1 MARKRNIRSM
11 RFSDD
16 IIEMIEIQQGRNFS
30 EKFENLVTR
39 CMWELPE
46 KEKYIAELDKEID
59 CRYAEISK
67 LKDRYIG
74 LSRTLKLAEEQAS
87 DLVKSLYVAKRDVDL

>member
-1 MARKRNIRSM
+1 MARKNNIRSM

-16 IIEMIEIQQGRNFS
+16 VIEMIESQQGRNFS

-46 KEKYIAELDKEID
+46 KERRISELDKQILKKKETL
-59 CRYAEISK
+59 SK
-67 LKDRYIG
+67 LSWDLESKLDAAYQEAIILEAKIHAIGKDM
-74 LSRTLKLAEEQAS
+74 
-87 DLVKSLYVAKRDVDL
+87 

>member
-1 MARKRNIRSM
+1 MARKSNIRPM

-16 IIEMIEIQQGRNFS
+16 IIEMIESQQGRNFS

-46 KEKYIAELDKEID
+46 KEKRIAELDKELD
-59 CRYAEISK
+59 AKRAE
-67 LKDRYIG
+67 LH
-74 LSRTLKLAEEQAS
+74 KLASGYMEVWR
-87 DLVKSLYVAKRDVDL
+87 DLSTIRENVSSIRQTLDRKSIKEL

>member
-1 MARKRNIRSM
+1 MARKNNIRSM

-16 IIEMIEIQQGRNFS
+16 MIEMIEAQQGRNFS

-46 KEKYIAELDKEID
+46 KEKRLAVLDEEIK
-59 CRYAEISK
+59 RKNEQLLK
-67 LKDRYIG
+67 LSHRIDSE
-74 LSRTLKLAEEQAS
+74 LSRCYSLVVNLSQSLSLIDK
-87 DLVKSLYVAKRDVDL
+87 DL

>member
-1 MARKRNIRSM
+1 MARKNNIRSM

-16 IIEMIEIQQGRNFS
+16 MIEMIESQAGHNFS

-46 KEKYIAELDKEID
+46 KERKLAELDKKIKE
-59 CRYAEISK
+59 RHNELSK
-67 LKDRYIG
+67 MSWSLQSQINAAYQAAINLEAKIHVIGKD
-74 LSRTLKLAEEQAS
+74 L
-87 DLVKSLYVAKRDVDL
+87 

>member
-1 MARKRNIRSM
+1 MARKNNIRSM

-16 IIEMIEIQQGRNFS
+16 VIEMIESQQGRNFS

-46 KEKYIAELDKEID
+46 KERRIAELDKDIKEKCDIIRD
-59 CRYAEISK
+59 LQDKYLR
-67 LKDRYIG
+67 
-74 LSRTLKLAEEQAS
+74 LSRTLKLTS
-87 DLVKSLYVAKRDVDL
+87 DYADQIGKSLFIEVRNM

>member
-1 MARKRNIRSM
+1 MARKNNIRSM

-16 IIEMIEIQQGRNFS
+16 MIEMIESQEGRNFS

-46 KEKYIAELDKEID
+46 KEMQLEAVSNELARKREQ
-59 CRYAEISK
+59 
-67 LKDRYIG
+67 L
-74 LSRTLKLAEEQAS
+74 LKLNHRIDSELS
-87 DLVKSLYVAKRDVDL
+87 HCYSLVVNLSQLLSSIDKNL

>member
-1 MARKRNIRSM
+1 MARKNNIRSM

-16 IIEMIEIQQGRNFS
+16 VIEMIESQQGRNFS

-46 KEKYIAELDKEID
+46 KEKQLAELDKQID
-59 CRYAEISK
+59 VRRSE
-67 LKDRYIG
+67 LR
-74 LSRTLKLAEEQAS
+74 KLATGYMEVWR
-87 DLVKSLYVAKRDVDL
+87 DLSTIREKVSLIRQTLDRKSIKDL

>member
-1 MARKRNIRSM
+1 MARKNNIRSM

-16 IIEMIEIQQGRNFS
+16 VIEMIESQAGRNFS

-46 KEKYIAELDKEID
+46 KERQIEELDKELKQKQQELTNLSYVL
-59 CRYAEISK
+59 RNEINQAHS
-67 LKDRYIG
+67 
-74 LSRTLKLAEEQAS
+74 LSS
-87 DLVKSLYVAKRDVDL
+87 SLISRLEAISRFV

>member
-1 MARKRNIRSM
+1 MARKNNIRSM

-16 IIEMIEIQQGRNFS
+16 VIEMIESQQGRNFS

-46 KEKYIAELDKEID
+46 KERRIAELDKEI
-59 CRYAEISK
+59 
-67 LKDRYIG
+67 KDLCDKIRVLQAKYIG
-74 LSRTLKLAEEQAS
+74 LSRTFRLAS
-87 DLVKSLYVAKRDVDL
+87 DFADQIGKSLFVEARNM

>member
-1 MARKRNIRSM
+1 MARKNNIRSM

-16 IIEMIEIQQGRNFS
+16 VIEMIESQAGRNFS

-46 KEKYIAELDKEID
+46 KEKRVKELDKAIMR
-59 CRYAEISK
+59 RYDELNK
-67 LKDRYIG
+67 LRERYF
-74 LSRTLKLAEEQAS
+74 SVQRNLKLAEEYAGE
-87 DLVKSLYVAKRDVDL
+87 LAKSLYLEKRNFDL

>member
-1 MARKRNIRSM
+1 MARKNNIRSM

-16 IIEMIEIQQGRNFS
+16 VIEMIESQQGRNFS

-46 KEKYIAELDKEID
+46 KEKRIAELDKELKRKQQELTNISYVL
-59 CRYAEISK
+59 RSEINQAHS
-67 LKDRYIG
+67 
-74 LSRTLKLAEEQAS
+74 LSS
-87 DLVKSLYVAKRDVDL
+87 SLVSRLEAISRFV

>member
-1 MARKRNIRSM
+1 MARKSNIRSM

-16 IIEMIEIQQGRNFS
+16 IIEMIESQQGRNFS

-46 KEKYIAELDKEID
+46 KEKQIAELDKEIKKRQAKLEKLSWNLVHRFD
-59 CRYAEISK
+59 AAYQSVISLEAQIK
-67 LKDRYIG
+67 AIG
-74 LSRTLKLAEEQAS
+74 EE
-87 DLVKSLYVAKRDVDL
+87 L